1 MTFLSLAEEDEDF
14 YDNEDIK
21 HKQEKNNKDDRQEDS
36 NDGILQHGDDKDQ
49 TAHSDSTTS
58 IARPATVV
66 GQHTVKTDSG
76 SHLSTDVTVDDDVD
90 CVIAADING
99 WENNGI
105 GEERSADYERSAHAP
120 PSGGSAHYSSPV
132 KDDRRQDEKA
142 GDTWRHHEAG
152 SVINSIGGQADS
164 QPHTSDVSTC
174 ASQEQQ
180 QQAVEVGSGIYIQQQ
195 QAVATNGPQG
205 NSDISSGFAGPTT
218 VISSSGQFSPKAHTT
233 GESSDSNR
241 QTVAGAPHTDIN
253 GFSPEATGGN
263 DVNKNGENAACL
275 DNAGTSQPWWGRD
288 TACRDEGNSW
298 DGDDRHDFEHVNVS
312 EAAQEE
318 VSGRSEEEREKER
331 WIEQESEK
339 KKKEEQQLKNEE
351 EQKRREEEELEEE
364 RRRAE
369 EEEERRRAQE
379 EQERSRAEEEEER
392 RRAEEEEE
400 RRRAEEEGERRR
412 AEEEEERRRA
422 EEGRRR
428 AEEEEER
435 RRAEEEE
442 ERRRA
447 EEEAQELEKKQ
458 LMKEARLVELRS
470 GLEKR
475 LVSLDLVR
483 SDSVPTFT
491 PDNGDGCLMSLL
503 GRMQSLIKL
512 SLLPGKNLLI
522 APKQLQ
528 FKKCHQHY
536 FPAI

>member
-1 MTFLSLAEEDEDF
+1 MMTLRFLSLAEEDEDF

-36 NDGILQHGDDKDQ
+36 NDSILQHGDYKEQ

-76 SHLSTDVTVDDDVD
+76 SHLSTDVTVDDDAD

-105 GEERSADYERSAHAP
+105 EEERSADYESSAHAP
-120 PSGGSAHYSSPV
+120 PSGGSAHYSTPV
-132 KDDRRQDEKA
+132 KDDRRQDEK
-142 GDTWRHHEAG
+142 GSDTWRHHEAG

-164 QPHTSDVSTC
+164 QPHTSDVRTF

-180 QQAVEVGSGIYIQQQ
+180 QQAVEVSSGIYLQQQ
-195 QAVATNGPQG
+195 QAVATNGPRE
-205 NSDISSGFAGPTT
+205 NSDISNGSARPTT
-218 VISSSGQFSPKAHTT
+218 VISSSGQSSPKSHTT
-233 GESSDSNR
+233 GESSYSSR

-253 GFSPEATGGN
+253 GYSPEATGGN

-275 DNAGTSQPWWGRD
+275 DTSQPWWGRD
-288 TACRDEGNSW
+288 TTCRDEGNSW

-318 VSGRSEEEREKER
+318 VSGRAEEESEKER
-331 WIEQESEK
+331 WTVQESEK
-339 KKKEEQQLKNEE
+339 KKKEKQLEYEK

-369 EEEERRRAQE
+369 EEERRRM
-379 EQERSRAEEEEER
+379 EEEEEK
-392 RRAEEEEE
+392 
-400 RRRAEEEGERRR
+400 
-412 AEEEEERRRA
+412 
-422 EEGRRR
+422 RRR

-447 EEEAQELEKKQ
+447 EEEERRRAEEEEDRRRAEEEEERRRAEEERRRAEEEEELERRR

-470 GLEKR
+470 ELERR
-475 LVSLDLVR
+475 LERLDLVR

-503 GRMQSLIKL
+503 GRMQSLINSFRSPEKL
-512 SLLPGKNLLI
+512 I
-522 APKQLQ
+522 
-528 FKKCHQHY
+528 Y
-536 FPAI
+536 FFEVITI